1 MIDKDTIKKIVE
13 TYLAENEK
21 NLFLVD
27 ITVSDDNRISV
38 EIDSENV
45 VSIDDCMQLSREIE
59 AHLDRDVED
68 FELEVGS
75 SGITSPFKNIRQY
88 RKNIGNEIELLLKNG
103 PKITGILDNVSD
115 DSIILSIEKMVKPEG
130 AKRKM
135 KIREQQS
142 YSFDKIKSAKYL
154 IRFK

>member
-21 NLFLVD
+21 DLFLVD

>member
-1 MIDKDTIKKIVE
+1 MIDKDAIKKIVE

>member
-1 MIDKDTIKKIVE
+1 MIDKDAIKKIVE

-21 NLFLVD
+21 DLFLVD

-88 RKNIGNEIELLLKNG
+88 RKNIGNEIELLLKDG
-103 PKITGILDNVSD
+103 PKITGVLDDVSD
-115 DSIILSIEKMVKPEG
+115 DSITLSIEKMVKPEG

>member
-21 NLFLVD
+21 DLFLVD

-38 EIDSENV
+38 EIDGENV